1 MQNMSFSYCTIQTV
15 SRTEAFANRAYI
27 YINAHLLCTVPLKN
41 IFLLLM
47 KNHSDFERVIFV
59 FISIFCN
66 YNCCIGA
73 KETEFPS
80 CLKSINQKP
89 WLSLLCIVLFLLLYF
104 YPDCCLRKTACLL
117 KPSLLYN
124 HSKFAS
130 DHWLGPLRSLF
141 VKPDIIE
148 RLKL

>member
-59 FISIFCN
+59 FISILCN

-73 KETEFPS
+73 METEFPS
-80 CLKSINQKP
+80 SLKSINQNP
-89 WLSLLCIVLFLLLYF
+89 WLSLLCIVLFFIVVFLS
-104 YPDCCLRKTACLL
+104 
-117 KPSLLYN
+117 SLLFEKN
-124 HSKFAS
+124 CMFAETIT
-130 DHWLGPLRSLF
+130 L
-141 VKPDIIE
+141 V
-148 RLKL
+148 